1 MVPCRAFRPLLSP
14 FLPGRFLIGRRS
26 PVHCYTLVRFSN
38 FLQPQLLRFSRKP
51 LVLASLAGYLLLN
64 IIYAVN
70 AFFFHELKVSWGKFK
85 FSKQVSVQ
93 MEFLL
98 FECLQDLTGGDLVFL
113 LGINALLVDTTA
125 VEERTRRW
133 SSKMSSR
140 PPLRAPLAS

>member
-1 MVPCRAFRPLLSP
+1 M
-14 FLPGRFLIGRRS
+14 
-26 PVHCYTLVRFSN
+26 
-38 FLQPQLLRFSRKP
+38 
-51 LVLASLAGYLLLN
+51 LASLAGYLLLN

-70 AFFFHELKVSWGKFK
+70 AFFFHELKVGWGKFEY
-85 FSKQVSVQ
+85 SKRTPAQ

-133 SSKMSSR
+133 SCQKC
-140 PPLRAPLAS
+140 LRDHHYRHH